1 MKKEA
6 KKVKLSKKEGHKME
20 LFIKQS
26 EDADPLEDE
35 GEGRRTTLREREV
48 VKCTDT
54 HEERGEEGKI
64 ALQPERRR

>member
-35 GEGRRTTLREREV
+35 GEGRTTLREQQV
-48 VKCTDT
+48 VNCTDT

-64 ALQPERRR
+64 TLQAERRC